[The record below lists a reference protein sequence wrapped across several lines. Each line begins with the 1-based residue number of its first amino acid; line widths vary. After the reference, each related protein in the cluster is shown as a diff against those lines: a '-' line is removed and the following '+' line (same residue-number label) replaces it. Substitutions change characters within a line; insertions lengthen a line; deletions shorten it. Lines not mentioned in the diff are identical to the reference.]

1 MTRYECFSGRIYHRN
16 ASCELISIFTQ
27 SCNRTTKFLL
37 QITGLFGIVLFASY
51 EADLTT
57 RMTISA
63 HELPL
68 RNFEDVFN
76 AQKRMIVR
84 EGTAQLSYLKNA
96 REGTSLNKIY
106 KSMDEDQ
113 FAPNTCKYKCI
124 QAMLEVMPNENCSRL
139 VED

>member
-1 MTRYECFSGRIYHRN
+1 MEAIYSHYPG
-16 ASCELISIFTQ
+16 LIVVAPAT
-27 SCNRTTKFLL
+27 
-37 QITGLFGIVLFASY
+37 V
-51 EADLTT
+51 
-57 RMTISA
+57 
-63 HELPL
+63 
-68 RNFEDVFN
+68 EDVFN

-124 QAMLEVMPNENCSRL
+124 QAMLEVMQNENCSRL
-139 VED
+139 VEVED